1 MGKYKLINK
10 FTLISSLFIMLIL
23 TTGMSNQNNSFS
35 GKIFK
40 NIYIEQV
47 YVGKMK
53 LDEAKDAVDKKY
65 LLKPIYIK
73 YKDKTWCIKP
83 EDIDLSYNID
93 DAVKNAYSYT
103 RSDSNIEN
111 IKRKSTLKYFFTEKE
126 RESIKNNE
134 ELLTLWTKKE
144 SYIKLNGGML
154 RDAIGLDIN
163 NINVIY
169 DTFKLD
175 DYIITICKSK

>member
-1 MGKYKLINK
+1 MQWQKIKN
-10 FTLISSLFIMLIL
+10 SLGTFYY
-23 TTGMSNQNNSFS
+23 SFS
-35 GKIFK
+35 KTSKELLEIALKEEGITSYKILKSKNGKPYLENSNIF
-40 NIYIEQV
+40 
-47 YVGKMK
+47 
-53 LDEAKDAVDKKY
+53 
-65 LLKPIYIK
+65 
-73 YKDKTWCIKP
+73 
-83 EDIDLSYNID
+83 YNISH
-93 DAVKNAYSYT
+93 KNKMVGLII
-103 RSDSNIEN
+103 SNSEVGLDIEYVDTES

-126 RESIKNNE
+126 RESITNNE

-175 DYIITICKSK
+175 NYIITICKNK

>member
-1 MGKYKLINK
+1 MQWQKIKN
-10 FTLISSLFIMLIL
+10 SLGTFYY
-23 TTGMSNQNNSFS
+23 SFS
-35 GKIFK
+35 KTSKELLEIALKEEKITSYKISESINGKPYIDNSNIF
-40 NIYIEQV
+40 
-47 YVGKMK
+47 
-53 LDEAKDAVDKKY
+53 
-65 LLKPIYIK
+65 
-73 YKDKTWCIKP
+73 
-83 EDIDLSYNID
+83 YNISH
-93 DAVKNAYSYT
+93 KNKMVGLII
-103 RSDSNIEN
+103 SNSEVGLDIEYIDTEN
-111 IKRKSTLKYFFTEKE
+111 IKRQSSLKYFFTEKE
-126 RESIKNNE
+126 RESITNNE

>member
-1 MGKYKLINK
+1 MQWQKIENRLGTFYY
-10 FTLISSLFIMLIL
+10 
-23 TTGMSNQNNSFS
+23 SFS
-35 GKIFK
+35 KTSKELLEIALKEEGITSYKISESINGKPYIDNSNIF
-40 NIYIEQV
+40 
-47 YVGKMK
+47 
-53 LDEAKDAVDKKY
+53 
-65 LLKPIYIK
+65 
-73 YKDKTWCIKP
+73 
-83 EDIDLSYNID
+83 YNISH
-93 DAVKNAYSYT
+93 KNKMVGLII
-103 RSDSNIEN
+103 SDSEVGLDIEYVDTEN

-126 RESIKNNE
+126 RESITNNE

-175 DYIITICKSK
+175 NYIITICKSK

>member
-1 MGKYKLINK
+1 MQWQKIKN
-10 FTLISSLFIMLIL
+10 SLGTFYY
-23 TTGMSNQNNSFS
+23 SFS
-35 GKIFK
+35 KTSKELLEIALKEEGITSYKILKSKNGKPYLENSNIF
-40 NIYIEQV
+40 
-47 YVGKMK
+47 
-53 LDEAKDAVDKKY
+53 
-65 LLKPIYIK
+65 
-73 YKDKTWCIKP
+73 
-83 EDIDLSYNID
+83 YNISH
-93 DAVKNAYSYT
+93 KNKMVGLII
-103 RSDSNIEN
+103 SNSEVGLDIEYIDTES

-126 RESIKNNE
+126 RESITNNE

-175 DYIITICKSK
+175 NYIITICKSK

>member
-1 MGKYKLINK
+1 MQWQKIEN
-10 FTLISSLFIMLIL
+10 SLGTFYY
-23 TTGMSNQNNSFS
+23 SFS
-35 GKIFK
+35 KTSKELLEIALKEEGITSYKISESINGKPYIDNSNIF
-40 NIYIEQV
+40 
-47 YVGKMK
+47 
-53 LDEAKDAVDKKY
+53 
-65 LLKPIYIK
+65 
-73 YKDKTWCIKP
+73 
-83 EDIDLSYNID
+83 YNISH
-93 DAVKNAYSYT
+93 KNKMVGLII
-103 RSDSNIEN
+103 SDSEIGLDIEYVDTEN

-126 RESIKNNE
+126 RESITNNE

-175 DYIITICKSK
+175 NYIITICKSK

>member
-1 MGKYKLINK
+1 MQWQKIEN
-10 FTLISSLFIMLIL
+10 SLGTFYY
-23 TTGMSNQNNSFS
+23 SFS
-35 GKIFK
+35 KTSKELLELALKEEGITSYKISESINGKPYIDNSNIF
-40 NIYIEQV
+40 
-47 YVGKMK
+47 
-53 LDEAKDAVDKKY
+53 
-65 LLKPIYIK
+65 
-73 YKDKTWCIKP
+73 
-83 EDIDLSYNID
+83 YNISH
-93 DAVKNAYSYT
+93 KNKMVGLII
-103 RSDSNIEN
+103 SDSEVGLDIEYVDTEN

-126 RESIKNNE
+126 RESITNNE

-175 DYIITICKSK
+175 NYIITICKSK

>member
-1 MGKYKLINK
+1 MQWQKIKN
-10 FTLISSLFIMLIL
+10 SLGLFYY
-23 TTGMSNQNNSFS
+23 SFS
-35 GKIFK
+35 KTSKELLEIALKEEGITSYKILKSKNGKPYLENSNIF
-40 NIYIEQV
+40 
-47 YVGKMK
+47 
-53 LDEAKDAVDKKY
+53 
-65 LLKPIYIK
+65 
-73 YKDKTWCIKP
+73 
-83 EDIDLSYNID
+83 YNISH
-93 DAVKNAYSYT
+93 KNKMVGLII
-103 RSDSNIEN
+103 SNSEVGLDIEYIDTEN

-126 RESIKNNE
+126 RESITNNE

>member
-1 MGKYKLINK
+1 MQWQKIENSLGLFYYSFYKTSKELLEIALKEEGITSYKILKSKNGKPYLEN
-10 FTLISSLFIMLIL
+10 
-23 TTGMSNQNNSFS
+23 SN
-35 GKIFK
+35 IF
-40 NIYIEQV
+40 
-47 YVGKMK
+47 
-53 LDEAKDAVDKKY
+53 
-65 LLKPIYIK
+65 
-73 YKDKTWCIKP
+73 
-83 EDIDLSYNID
+83 YNISH
-93 DAVKNAYSYT
+93 KNKMVGLII
-103 RSDSNIEN
+103 SDSEVGLDIEYIDTES
-111 IKRKSTLKYFFTEKE
+111 IKRQSTLKYFFTEKE
-126 RESIKNNE
+126 RESITNNE

>member
-1 MGKYKLINK
+1 MQWQKIEN
-10 FTLISSLFIMLIL
+10 SLGTFYY
-23 TTGMSNQNNSFS
+23 SFS
-35 GKIFK
+35 KTSKELLEIALKEEKITSYKISESINGKPYIDNSNIF
-40 NIYIEQV
+40 
-47 YVGKMK
+47 
-53 LDEAKDAVDKKY
+53 
-65 LLKPIYIK
+65 
-73 YKDKTWCIKP
+73 
-83 EDIDLSYNID
+83 YNISH
-93 DAVKNAYSYT
+93 KNKMVGLII
-103 RSDSNIEN
+103 SDSEVGIDIEYVDTEN

-126 RESIKNNE
+126 RESITNNE

-175 DYIITICKSK
+175 NYIITICKSK

>member
-1 MGKYKLINK
+1 MQWQKIENSLGLFYYSFYKTSKELLEIALKEEGITSYKILKTKNGKPYLEN
-10 FTLISSLFIMLIL
+10 
-23 TTGMSNQNNSFS
+23 SN
-35 GKIFK
+35 IF
-40 NIYIEQV
+40 
-47 YVGKMK
+47 
-53 LDEAKDAVDKKY
+53 
-65 LLKPIYIK
+65 
-73 YKDKTWCIKP
+73 
-83 EDIDLSYNID
+83 YNISH
-93 DAVKNAYSYT
+93 KNKMVGLII
-103 RSDSNIEN
+103 SNSEVGLDIEYIDTEN

-126 RESIKNNE
+126 RESITNNE

-175 DYIITICKSK
+175 NYIITICKSK